1 MPSNQRA
8 IELAWKLGRL
18 RYKLNSR
25 EMWLPVYDRI
35 HAMPG
40 GETFVIEAGRRTG
53 KSTLDMTLGVE
64 ECIRTP
70 NVTVGYIAPVREKL
84 KEYIQPILHEV
95 LMDCPERYKPDFLT
109 NSNTLVFP
117 NRSKVLFTGSNNK
130 SYITLRGFKLKALF
144 GDEFAFIDNF
154 NFAMDQ
160 VLKPALFD
168 SDGKTV
174 LSSTPSPQLDHPFH
188 VMADK
193 QKTRGFYFHGTVFDA
208 KYPAERIT
216 RFREDCLSDE
226 DFRREFLAERVIDP
240 RRAIVPEWK
249 PEYEGVVPRDE
260 FFPFYQYVCALDLGW
275 ADFTVVLWMYWDF
288 KNAQLVV
295 EDEYFVRGPNMTT
308 DFLVGSIKDKENFLL
323 SMDGG
328 RKIVD
333 NRVADVNNPLI
344 LSDISRLHNMHF
356 YFPSK
361 DRIEVMVNQLR
372 MLVRKGG
379 LRVHPRCELLLR
391 TLKGAMWDDKH
402 EGFAE
407 SEELGHADAIA
418 ALIYGARAI
427 NSQRNPIPQHY
438 KISPLTHFIPA
449 DQIQTNEQNAFQ
461 KAFGLKAPKN
471 PLYTFRNKK
480 WLS

>member
-1 MPSNQRA
+1 MANQKA

-18 RYKLNSR
+18 RYKFNQR
-25 EMWLPVYDRI
+25 PMWLGVYDKI

-40 GETFVIEAGRRTG
+40 GETFVLEAGRRTG
-53 KSTLDMTLGVE
+53 KSTLDMTLAVE

-70 NVTVGYIAPVREKL
+70 HAIVGYIAPVREKL
-84 KEYIQPILHEV
+84 KEYIQPILFEV
-95 LMDCPERYKPDFLT
+95 LQDCPDRLKPEYLV
-109 NSNTLVFP
+109 NSNSLLFP
-117 NRSKVLFTGSNNK
+117 NGSKILFTGSNNK

-154 NFAMDQ
+154 NFALDQ

-168 SDGKTV
+168 SNGKTV

-188 VMADK
+188 VMADR
-193 QKTRGFYFHGTVFDA
+193 QKTKGFYYHGTVYDA
-208 KYPAERIT
+208 GYPVERIEK
-216 RFREDCLSDE
+216 FRAESLSDE
-226 DFRREFLAERVIDP
+226 DFRREYLAERVIDP
-240 RRAIVPEWK
+240 RRSIVPEWK
-249 PEYEGVVPRDE
+249 EEYMGVVKRDE
-260 FFPFYQYVCALDLGW
+260 FFKFYQYVCALDLGW

-295 EDEYFVRGPNMTT
+295 EEEYAVRGPNMTT

-323 SMDGG
+323 LVDNAY
-328 RKIVD
+328 RPVD

-379 LRVHPRCELLLR
+379 LRVSPRCPLLLK
-391 TLKGAMWDDKH
+391 TLKGAMWDEKH

-418 ALIYGARAI
+418 ALIYGMRAI
-427 NSQRNPIPQHY
+427 NSQRNPIPQNY
-438 KISPLTHFIPA
+438 KIDPATHHIPT
-449 DQIQTNEQNAFQ
+449 DQMQTGEQNSFQ
-461 KAFGLKAPKN
+461 KAFGLKPSTT
-471 PLYTFRNKK
+471 PLYKFRRKP
-480 WLS
+480 WIQ